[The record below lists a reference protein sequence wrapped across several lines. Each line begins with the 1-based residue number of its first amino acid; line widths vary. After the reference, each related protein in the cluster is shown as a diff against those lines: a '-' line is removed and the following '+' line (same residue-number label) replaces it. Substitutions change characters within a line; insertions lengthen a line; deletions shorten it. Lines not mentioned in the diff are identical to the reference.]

1 MSELKLSSLLL
12 SCSKVQTSNEVGL
25 PASNFH
31 GGTSNLWLLNFA
43 YDPSFFF
50 APYPATSR
58 HPHFVAIEQFLLC
71 ARENCLEHAGAADRQ
86 SDPDASET

>member
-31 GGTSNLWLLNFA
+31 GGTSNLWVLKFRL
-43 YDPSFFF
+43 
-50 APYPATSR
+50 
-58 HPHFVAIEQFLLC
+58 
-71 ARENCLEHAGAADRQ
+71 
-86 SDPDASET
+86 